1 MLGLLF
7 IFKNDFFYLIQ
18 IMIPEVDI
26 SMKKIMIPVFIG
38 GFLWQLALIIH
49 KPLEIEER
57 TLIMVFCI
65 IFSLV
70 TNLIGNIFFLPKFGV
85 SATAYT
91 MIFSA
96 SIYIL
101 LSILFSNSF
110 RNFLRR

>member
-1 MLGLLF
+1 MLIF
-7 IFKNDFFYLIQ
+7 IT
-18 IMIPEVDI
+18 
-26 SMKKIMIPVFIG
+26 MKKIMIPVFIG

-65 IFSLV
+65 IFSLL
-70 TNLIGNIFFLPKFGV
+70 TNLIGNRFFLPKFGV